1 MAEGLFSGTFVLSI
15 SFVPSSC
22 EMRVSTKGEQIM
34 FLAFNSMHIQWK
46 SNQPE
51 KKKRKNIE
59 MLLFSRTWR
68 DLIVMMLMN

>member
-15 SFVPSSC
+15 SFVPRSC
-22 EMRVSTKGEQIM
+22 EMHVSIKDEQIK

-59 MLLFSRTWR
+59 M
-68 DLIVMMLMN
+68 